1 MILQLG
7 SLFSGLITGIGSAGA
22 NLFSQAGGLVAT
34 ALQAGAQGAL
44 EVGTQYVGGLVN
56 RELNRSARNAQ
67 EDALKAALRAAAN
80 AVAPTVAPGQTAVY
94 SGGQATGSAFMPATL
109 IAPSLEPPQR
119 VLRTD
124 PNHFSQTQGQAFQM
138 ERRPPDVFV
147 GEVFPFRPVGLA
159 SGAAAAG
166 AAALRGFSRFRE
178 MVGPTMA
185 RRARQFDPRTPL
197 GRRMLG
203 VGAGAVALETG
214 ANVAL
219 DFAFPNVAGDFTG
232 IQSEGD
238 PLRVGPV
245 MPQHRTGVAPVGVP
259 TGLPGRGVYQ
269 KEANGCIVQWYFFN
283 GRQME
288 AISRQQAECVK
299 KDCIYR
305 LNVFLGDF
313 QKLKSRRMNPMNVTA
328 FFRSGRRVDAGERI
342 CRKMFSEHRKTKTGT
357 VRRRRAKKKK

>member
-7 SLFSGLITGIGSAGA
+7 SLFSGLITGIGAAGA
-22 NLFSQAGGLVAT
+22 NIFSQAGGLVTT

-44 EVGTQYVGGLVN
+44 QVGTQYVGGLVN
-56 RELNRSARNAQ
+56 RELNRAARNDSN
-67 EDALKAALRAAAN
+67 DALKAALRAAAN
-80 AVAPTVAPGQTAVY
+80 AVAPTVAPGQGPVY

-147 GEVFPFRPVGLA
+147 GEDLPFQRVGLA

-166 AAALRGFSRFRE
+166 SAVLRGFSRFRE
-178 MVGPTMA
+178 AVGPTMA

-197 GRRMLG
+197 GRQMLG
-203 VGAGAVALETG
+203 TAAAATALE
-214 ANVAL
+214 
-219 DFAFPNVAGDFTG
+219 AGLITAAIGSREVGEFSG
-232 IQSEGD
+232 IATEGD
-238 PLRVGPV
+238 PLRVTEI
-245 MPQHRTGVAPVGVP
+245 MPGHRTGVAPVGTP

-283 GRQME
+283 GRAME

-357 VRRRRAKKKK
+357 VRRKRTKKKK